1 MCSHSHSHDSH
12 VTYLLTTL
20 TLTLRRLWS
29 GRILGTSFVG
39 KIEQMGDDLIGSAC
53 KLLTTYKH
61 CKLQA
66 KRLSICKKKASKDN
80 SFFSIQSN
88 SCDREISSF
97 QTCSREKLE
106 AVIGDLTK
114 VAAKFCP
121 REVLKF
127 QQCKA
132 RTMSQQACEM
142 EDQRALECAARAV
155 ISSAKKT

>member
-1 MCSHSHSHDSH
+1 
-12 VTYLLTTL
+12 
-20 TLTLRRLWS
+20 
-29 GRILGTSFVG
+29 
-39 KIEQMGDDLIGSAC
+39 MGDDLIGSAC

>member
-1 MCSHSHSHDSH
+1 M
-12 VTYLLTTL
+12 TTVE
-20 TLTLRRLWS
+20 TLS
-29 GRILGTSFVG
+29 GRITWNVG